1 MREITVAACLLM
13 FLPAPAPGQPTT
25 TLAEAVESA
34 LERNPEVRRARE
46 QLEEFNLRVRAVRAD
61 ALPNLELVVGT
72 QRTRDPGLRNSPFF
86 SRLQAG
92 GGDPLPPEAF
102 SAFHFDNYFYQAE
115 LVSCL

>member
-61 ALPNLELVVGT
+61 ALPNLELVVRPMT
-72 QRTRDPGLRNSPFF
+72 CPLCASSAANSEVVPW
-86 SRLQAG
+86 RR
-92 GGDPLPPEAF
+92 
-102 SAFHFDNYFYQAE
+102 
-115 LVSCL
+115 